1 MSRFNS
7 ITVRI
12 TGLTFVAIAVT
23 VFVLIYLADVQ
34 MEEQF
39 KEYLIVQQ
47 IQMQGGNM
55 YDSEHTMALVMGPTE
70 KTFLMS
76 VHNSLFWVG
85 LIMLL
90 LGLLVSYL
98 LARSITVP
106 LKNLGQAAKEVKKG
120 TFGKTVSVRT
130 NDEVGELADI
140 FNQMSQTLA
149 DNTRLKKQLLANVAH
164 ELRTPLAVIQGNIEG
179 MLDGVVEPSKDQ
191 LRSLYEEAIR
201 LNRLIRDLRDLSLAE
216 VHQLTLEKSP
226 ADINNLINRLIASL
240 KPLSNKK
247 NITIN
252 FTNGKEKL
260 PDILVDRDRISQV
273 FYNVI
278 VNAVRYSPEC
288 STIQIKTALLNKQE
302 GRWVKISIADNGTG
316 ISKEDLPHVFD
327 HFYRGDKSRDRKS
340 GGSGLGLA
348 IVRQL
353 IENHGGKI
361 EVTSTIGMGTTFN
374 ILLPLN

>member
-247 NITIN
+247 NIIIN